1 MNTTTTHPSYGAPVP
16 TNWSEAQIG
25 AVAEEIA
32 KKLGFKPGSDI
43 KAFVENELGG
53 TVEVDDWRDPAP
65 TGMIQVRGPGD
76 FTIWLSPYTVPTR
89 NTFTIAH
96 ELGHYFLH
104 SKNGKHRIEVKR
116 EGNNREEWEANCFA
130 ASFLLPKVTFIK
142 AWAAHAGN
150 TALVAAKFGV
160 STSVVSIRADRLGLA

>member
-1 MNTTTTHPSYGAPVP
+1 MSTPSTAHTFSPPVP

-25 AVAEEIA
+25 GVAEDIA
-32 KKLGFKPGSDI
+32 KELGFEPGSDI
-43 KAFVENELGG
+43 KAFVENKLGG

-76 FTIWLSPYTVPTR
+76 FTIWLSPYTVPAR
-89 NTFTIAH
+89 DAFTIAH

-104 SKNGKHRIEVKR
+104 SKIGKHQIEVKR

-130 ASFLLPKVTFIK
+130 ASFLLPKEAFRK
-142 AWAAHAGN
+142 AWEENAGN
-150 TALVAAKFGV
+150 TALVAAQFGV
-160 STSVVSIRADRLGLA
+160 STSVVAIRAARLGLV